1 MYHEPLELAPTHAY
15 VAEASHQQ
23 CQTSFMCVFAVE
35 TKGDG

>member
-1 MYHEPLELAPTHAY
+1 MYHEPLELAPTRAY

-23 CQTSFMCVFAVE
+23 CQTSFTCVFAVE